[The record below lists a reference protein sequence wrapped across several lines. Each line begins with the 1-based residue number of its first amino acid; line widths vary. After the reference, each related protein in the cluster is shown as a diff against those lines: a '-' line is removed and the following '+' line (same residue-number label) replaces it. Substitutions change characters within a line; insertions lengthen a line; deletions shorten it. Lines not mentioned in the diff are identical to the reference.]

1 MIDSEEPAPEVNL
14 KQVARLVYMN
24 DPVERVVGQNGGS
37 LAIDPSSVDLN
48 LSVMIQHL
56 ERFRGGQR

>member
-48 LSVMIQHL
+48 LSLMIQHL